1 MLYVKSSVPVGCTY
15 LGKGFV
21 GHPEM
26 GVVVDRREVLF
37 DDWDVMRAEW
47 TGKREETHMLIR
59 TDNGFVLDEADIF
72 ERHFYEIEDYAP
84 NWRARKYDAWDCMF

>member
-1 MLYVKSSVPVGCTY
+1 MLHVKSARPVGCTY

-37 DDWDVMRAEW
+37 DKWDVMKADW
-47 TGKREETHMLIR
+47 TGAHEMTIFMIR
-59 TDNGFVLDEADIF
+59 TDTGFVLNEDDIF
-72 ERHFYEIEDYAP
+72 EKHYFDIEEYAP